1 MLEGLIASLISGGVG
16 GNLAGML
23 MKKYSL
29 GTLWNTVVGIIGGAG
44 GMQILEMIGM
54 LGGDGGMIANIA
66 GSAVGGGVLMAIVGL
81 VKDAMAKQKQPA

>member
-23 MKKYSL
+23 MKKLSL
-29 GTLWNTVVGIIGGAG
+29 GPIWNTVVGIIGGAG
-44 GMQILEMIGM
+44 GMQILEMINM
-54 LGGDGGMIANIA
+54 AGGGGMIANIA